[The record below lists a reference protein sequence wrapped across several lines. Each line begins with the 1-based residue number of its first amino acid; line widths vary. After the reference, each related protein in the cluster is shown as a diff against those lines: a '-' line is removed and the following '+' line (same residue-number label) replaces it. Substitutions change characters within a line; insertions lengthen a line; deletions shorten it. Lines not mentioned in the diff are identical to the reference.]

1 MEVRLVM
8 FKADNTRR
16 EFPVKPGGFV
26 IGRKYTCDLRIP
38 LSSVS
43 RQHCELKVED
53 GQVKLRDVGSSNGTF
68 HNSIRVQEA
77 VLSAGDELVVGP
89 VVFTVVVDGK
99 PEVIQPVRSLVDSA
113 AALDDSVILPSGLL
127 QEAGASSSDSQ
138 GDTIANQADAVGDED
153 PIAALERLTELE
165 VPDADSPG

>member
-1 MEVRLVM
+1 MEVTLVM

-16 EFPVKPGGFV
+16 EFPIKPEGFV
-26 IGRKYTCDLRIP
+26 IGRKNTCDLRIP
-38 LSSVS
+38 LTSVS
-43 RQHCELKVED
+43 RRHCELSVQG
-53 GQVKLRDVGSSNGTF
+53 GQVKVRDMGSSNGTY

-99 PEVIQPVRSLVDSA
+99 PEVIEPVRSLVESA
-113 AALDDSVILPSGLL
+113 EGLDDSAILPSDLL
-127 QEAGASSSDSQ
+127 AEVGGAGADSQ
-138 GDTIANQADAVGDED
+138 GDTIANQADAVEQED

-165 VPDADSPG
+165 IPDADS

>member
-1 MEVRLVM
+1 MEVTLVM
-8 FKADNTRR
+8 FKADSSRR

-26 IGRKYTCDLRIP
+26 IGRKNTCDLRIP

-99 PEVIQPVRSLVDSA
+99 PEVIEPVRSLVEDVSD
-113 AALDDSVILPSGLL
+113 LDDSVILPSGLL
-127 QEAGASSSDSQ
+127 QEAGEVEDSAS
-138 GDTIANQADAVGDED
+138 DTISNMDDDAAED
-153 PIAALERLTELE
+153 PIAALDRLAEIE
-165 VPDADSPG
+165 IPDNDTQG